1 MIGRLFSVQT
11 YNFYQLHPIP
21 FKENWS
27 ISSPPQKR
35 RIHLITLSMR
45 KEKKKISLEDN
56 TVDTVTPRSRV
67 RQPRDSARQVVRDW
81 GASGSHRVRDDLTP
95 LEEPGRRGG
104 REGGEGGGFGL
115 GSGLGFG
122 FKRRGDRSIPSRCPG
137 CLGCGLAWKRWV
149 GWCVEGRFCFR
160 IGRRPFASL
169 EEEVFRA
176 GPLNL
181 ALASC

>member
-1 MIGRLFSVQT
+1 M
-11 YNFYQLHPIP
+11 
-21 FKENWS
+21 
-27 ISSPPQKR
+27 
-35 RIHLITLSMR
+35 
-45 KEKKKISLEDN
+45 
-56 TVDTVTPRSRV
+56 DTVTPVRSRV

-95 LEEPGRRGG
+95 LEAWSSRR
-104 REGGEGGGFGL
+104 EGGGFGL

-122 FKRRGDRSIPSRCPG
+122 FKRRGDRSIPPRCPG

-149 GWCVEGRFCFR
+149 GWYVEGRFCFR
-160 IGRRPFASL
+160 IGRHPFASV